1 VRNEEEVFQTVSDAQ
16 PDSIF
21 HLAGQVAMTTSIED
35 PRLDFEVNA
44 LGTLNILEA
53 VRAVRPECH
62 VIYSSTNK
70 VYGDLR
76 SLPLVEGETRYILPD
91 HPDGIGEEEP
101 LEFHSPYGCSKGAA
115 DQYMLDYHRIYGL
128 NTTVFRHS
136 TVYGG
141 RQFSTYDQG
150 WIGWF
155 CTKATEFKNGSK
167 EPFTISGNGKQ
178 VRDILSID
186 DCVRCYIQA
195 SDNPTSTAGRVY
207 NIGGGPA
214 NSLSILELLSL
225 LEAKMDVRL
234 RHTEIPWRAS
244 DQKVFIADVTR
255 AEKEFNWRPMTS
267 LEEGMDRMIAWISEL
282 SGKGGER

>member
-1 VRNEEEVFQTVSDAQ
+1 MRKKYLITGGLGFIGCNMSAQLLRSGAEVIVFDNMYRTGSEINRDWLENQGGSYTFVLGDVRNEEEVFQTVSDAQ

-76 SLPLVEGETRYILPD
+76 SLPLVEGETRYIFPD

-167 EPFTISGNGKQ
+167 EPFTI
-178 VRDILSID
+178 
-186 DCVRCYIQA
+186 
-195 SDNPTSTAGRVY
+195 
-207 NIGGGPA
+207 
-214 NSLSILELLSL
+214 
-225 LEAKMDVRL
+225 
-234 RHTEIPWRAS
+234 
-244 DQKVFIADVTR
+244 
-255 AEKEFNWRPMTS
+255 
-267 LEEGMDRMIAWISEL
+267 
-282 SGKGGER
+282 